1 MPGTLNHRLSAT
13 DASFLYFERHNAP
26 LHIGSLAVYEGQISY
41 ETFVSHLNSRMPLI
55 PRYRQRVAMVPGN
68 LHHPTWED
76 DPDFTIRRHIHH
88 VPLPP
93 PGTDEQL
100 RELTTKLFAQPLDR
114 SKPLWEIFVINGLQG
129 DRSAMVSK
137 VHHCMVDGVSGIELL
152 VATLD
157 LSPQPAPPPEDD
169 GWTPQP
175 LPSTTE
181 RITMALWDHT
191 RAQMD
196 LAREVQE
203 SILNPR
209 PRIQQSLDVMRAMT
223 SASTWAM
230 RPAPRTPFSAPIGP
244 DRAVAFS
251 EMSFIEIRQI
261 RTSLGGTVN
270 DVVLA
275 ILAGALRKYFLHH
288 GVSVEGW
295 QPRVGIPVNVR
306 MEDEKGALGNRV
318 SGMVAM
324 LPIAEAD
331 PAERLKQIREQLDQ
345 SKKENQAGALDRILR
360 LASLTPVPLQ
370 AMASYAAVNTAI
382 NMICT
387 NVPGPMIPLYCVGHL
402 LLTHHPLVPLSLDMA
417 LGVGVTSYNQKL
429 FFGLMVDP
437 RTVSDV
443 DLLKRY
449 LDESFLELRG
459 AAGVEVTDVPE
470 LAGAGHKNGGA
481 HAAEPAVPERAL

>member
-13 DASFLYFERHNAP
+13 DASFLYFERPSAP
-26 LHIGSLAVYEGQISY
+26 LHIGSLAVYEGQISH
-41 ETFVSHLNSRMPLI
+41 ETLVSHMSSRMPLI
-55 PRYRQRVAMVPGN
+55 PRYRQRVAMVPAN
-68 LHHPTWED
+68 LAHPTWED
-76 DPDFTIRRHIHH
+76 DPDFSVRRHIHH
-88 VPLPP
+88 VTLPP

-100 RELTTKLFAQPLDR
+100 RELTTSLFPQPLDR
-114 SKPLWEIFVINGLQG
+114 EKPLWEMFVINGLEH
-129 DRSAMVSK
+129 DRSAIVSK

-157 LSPQPAPPPEDD
+157 ISPQPAPPPEDD

-175 LPSTTE
+175 LPSSNE
-181 RITMALWDHT
+181 RLTRAFWDQA

-196 LAREVQE
+196 LAREIQE
-203 SILNPR
+203 SLLNPR
-209 PRIQQSLDVMRAMT
+209 PSIQQGLDVLRALT

-244 DRAVAFS
+244 DRQVAFS

-275 ILAGALRKYFLHH
+275 ILAGGLRKYFLHH
-288 GVSVEGW
+288 GISVEGW

-306 MEDEKGALGNRV
+306 TEDEKGALGNRI
-318 SGMVAM
+318 SAMVTM
-324 LPIAEAD
+324 LPIGEAD
-331 PAERLKQIREQLDQ
+331 PAERLKQLREQLDQ
-345 SKKENQAGALDRILR
+345 SKKENQAGALDRLLR
-360 LASLTPVPLQ
+360 IAALAPVPLQ
-370 AMASYAAVNTAI
+370 ALASYTTVNTTI

-417 LGVGVTSYNQKL
+417 LGVGVTSYNQRL
-429 FFGLMVDP
+429 FFGLTVDP
-437 RTVSDV
+437 KTVSDV
-443 DLLKRY
+443 DLLKQC
-449 LDESFLELRG
+449 LDQSFLELRA
-459 AAGVEVTDVPE
+459 AAGVDVTDVPDF
-470 LAGAGHKNGGA
+470 AATNHKNGGT
-481 HAAEPAVPERAL
+481 HAAEPAVSERSA